1 MIFHFGYVYTIQ
13 CGNIYANES
22 QHLFFFFG
30 FCSFHY
36 DRQWWSRML
45 ARVQL
50 FYTEIWAFF
59 HSHSAIHYG
68 SLVVCCFFFSLSAV
82 LFSARALCTRNR
94 KKLYFSFL
102 WRAKWTVFFFGKEAA
117 LTRDICFSFSASLF
131 FLSLCAS
138 FRKKYWLECL
148 SSLQTFYSNKTHWIF
163 LVILAF
169 LRIHKWIHKQ
179 NEFSEWK
186 SRVFRSGKFS
196 TLFLRS
202 AMFYRV
208 QMRFFLPFIAEILL
222 LCLL

>member
-1 MIFHFGYVYTIQ
+1 MSFFPLALCYSLRKFGRLL
-13 CGNIYANES
+13 
-22 QHLFFFFG
+22 LFFLSICGSFF
-30 FCSFHY
+30 
-36 DRQWWSRML
+36 RSRSL
-45 ARVQL
+45 
-50 FYTEIWAFF
+50 YTQQKKI
-59 HSHSAIHYG
+59 
-68 SLVVCCFFFSLSAV
+68 VFFFPV
-82 LFSARALCTRNR
+82 TRKMN
-94 KKLYFSFL
+94 SI
-102 WRAKWTVFFFGKEAA
+102 FFGKEAA

-163 LVILAF
+163 LVILTF